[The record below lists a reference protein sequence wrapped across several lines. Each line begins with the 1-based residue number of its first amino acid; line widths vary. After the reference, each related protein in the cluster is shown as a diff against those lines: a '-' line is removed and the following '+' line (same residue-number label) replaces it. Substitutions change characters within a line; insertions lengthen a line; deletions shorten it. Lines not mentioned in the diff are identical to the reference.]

1 MAKTIRI
8 KDYKN
13 LSKESLLSALHKLD
27 NFIKDNIR
35 KRLYEIE
42 NTKNLSKS
50 KIKEIDQNLTELKE
64 IFFKFNKYYDD
75 LEYKGIRDIINL
87 FDEVDQNYYKPIKTE
102 SAFNGNYIEYDSKGD
117 KEKKLIN

>member
-13 LSKESLLSALHKLD
+13 LSKEILLIALDKLD

-75 LEYKGIRDIINL
+75 L

>member
-13 LSKESLLSALHKLD
+13 LSKESFLSALNKLD
-27 NFIKDNIR
+27 NFIKHNIR

-64 IFFKFNKYYDD
+64 NFFKFNKYYDD
-75 LEYKGIRDIINL
+75 LEYKGIRDKINL
-87 FDEVDQNYYKPIKTE
+87 FDEVDQNYYKRIKTE
-102 SAFNGNYIEYDSKGD
+102 SAFNGNYIEHHSKGD
-117 KEKKLIN
+117 KDKKLIN